1 MRIGVGLC
9 AWMLVLAQPLMA
21 RAELTWVGDAIPA
34 SLTGQPGD
42 PAKGRAIV
50 VNRQLGLCTLCHS
63 GPFPEQRLSSNLA
76 PDLSASVARLSP
88 GQLRARLVD
97 PSRMNPE
104 TIMPSY
110 YRVDHYH
117 RAAPSFAGKTILSAQ
132 EIEDVLAY
140 LMTLQRP

>member
-1 MRIGVGLC
+1 MRIRVGLC
-9 AWMLVLAQPLMA
+9 AWMLVLAQPLVA
-21 RAELTWVGDAIPA
+21 HAELTWVGDAIPA
-34 SLTGQPGD
+34 PLTGQPGD
-42 PAKGRAIV
+42 PDKGRAIV

-76 PDLSASVARLSP
+76 PDLAASVASLSL

-110 YRVDHYH
+110 YRVDLYH
-117 RAAPSFAGKTILSAQ
+117 RAAPSFAAKTILSAQ